1 MPFQLTLST
10 IFKTNRFLFV
20 TDEKKLRGIEL
31 RQLSEPINWNKRELQ
46 KKEEKPLKLY

>member
-1 MPFQLTLST
+1 MLSQLAST
-10 IFKTNRFLFV
+10 AIFKTNHYLFV
-20 TDEKKLRGIEL
+20 VDEKKLRETEL